1 MATFD
6 NILNSNLEMEMYNI
20 PDNKL
25 ITGNDKDTSY
35 NNDIDTNSQE
45 ILFTFDKTKKITI
58 NDIPYINMRYQDSSK
73 IYVQKKQLGKY
84 KLKNHQLTS
93 LYHMI
98 GLENMLYKVKT
109 IKYEND
115 PNDYI
120 NDRLDHKIKNTNPD
134 TSPKVIE
141 KNTLHFTNVG
151 ILSDKVGSGK
161 SYCIMALINE
171 SKSLNNKSLPFRNIN
186 HGSNIL
192 TKPEINKLDT
202 NILLVP
208 HSLVG
213 QWKKYLDNSGLKF
226 FIIQKNKDIWDLT
239 NNTCIFKN
247 NNTDNTNTDNTDTD
261 NINDTSNTNTPQ
273 SNIPQPS
280 PRKGK
285 IKVTIT
291 KKTKAQIA
299 KEAAEKL
306 QKAPEDVPIPI
317 SNEDME
323 TETELVNLGES
334 VDKGEKDNLPDS
346 IEKLEEMKK
355 EINTKI
361 LKNNKEIDRY
371 YSSQIYNI
379 NDYNSRQNIINKQNE
394 LSNLAAIRININ
406 NKMQKILLNK
416 GTIKNTDIAYINECI
431 TSNEIKYLH
440 DNLKMFYDNIGH
452 IDKDKIQKYDVILI
466 SSTFYN
472 LFSILVKKDNYTV
485 NRLIIDECNSIKGV
499 NLSGIKNIFTW
510 LITSSIASLQT
521 NTMYLKNI
529 KPIEEIG
536 FKQNN
541 DNMYEKC
548 IFSSGFIKDLINDLY
563 QNNVENNKLYLIN
576 NPEYIEQ
583 SMKLPDYKLLV
594 LKCLDNINI
603 KVLNGLVSPEI
614 LQMLNAGN
622 IDGII
627 EKMDISCG
635 TESNIIN
642 IITCKYKDELR
653 IKEYEIKV
661 AVENPKYNP
670 ACETMGLINK
680 RKALD
685 DLKNKISCIE
695 ERIKTVET
703 CPICCEE
710 FRNPIITDCCN
721 NKFCFDCMAMSL
733 KSNSR
738 CPICRCNMSIKN
750 INIIRET
757 EKIKVKSDTK
767 SSIISNPVLQYEK
780 ELNELFKHSESFSK
794 YDNMDKIFE
803 LNYNNRIKKYLIFSE
818 YDNSFNYKI
827 TNILDKWGLKYKSI
841 QGTSATITKNIEK
854 YKNEDVN
861 VLLLNSR
868 YFGSGL
874 NLENTS
880 DIIII
885 HKMAADIEMQIIGRA
900 QRYGRINELRVWK
913 LYYKNEIN

>member
-45 ILFTFDKTKKITI
+45 ILFTFDKTKKITN
-58 NDIPYINMRYQDSSK
+58 NDIPYINMSYQDSSK

-379 NDYNSRQNIINKQNE
+379 NDYNITII
-394 LSNLAAIRININ
+394 ARYYD
-406 NKMQKILLNK
+406 IL
-416 GTIKNTDIAYINECI
+416 Y
-431 TSNEIKYLH
+431 
-440 DNLKMFYDNIGH
+440 
-452 IDKDKIQKYDVILI
+452 
-466 SSTFYN
+466 
-472 LFSILVKKDNYTV
+472 
-485 NRLIIDECNSIKGV
+485 
-499 NLSGIKNIFTW
+499 LSGG
-510 LITSSIASLQT
+510 Q
-521 NTMYLKNI
+521 
-529 KPIEEIG
+529 G
-536 FKQNN
+536 
-541 DNMYEKC
+541 
-548 IFSSGFIKDLINDLY
+548 
-563 QNNVENNKLYLIN
+563 
-576 NPEYIEQ
+576 
-583 SMKLPDYKLLV
+583 
-594 LKCLDNINI
+594 
-603 KVLNGLVSPEI
+603 
-614 LQMLNAGN
+614 ML
-622 IDGII
+622 
-627 EKMDISCG
+627 
-635 TESNIIN
+635 
-642 IITCKYKDELR
+642 
-653 IKEYEIKV
+653 
-661 AVENPKYNP
+661 
-670 ACETMGLINK
+670 
-680 RKALD
+680 
-685 DLKNKISCIE
+685 
-695 ERIKTVET
+695 
-703 CPICCEE
+703 
-710 FRNPIITDCCN
+710 
-721 NKFCFDCMAMSL
+721 
-733 KSNSR
+733 
-738 CPICRCNMSIKN
+738 
-750 INIIRET
+750 
-757 EKIKVKSDTK
+757 
-767 SSIISNPVLQYEK
+767 
-780 ELNELFKHSESFSK
+780 
-794 YDNMDKIFE
+794 
-803 LNYNNRIKKYLIFSE
+803 
-818 YDNSFNYKI
+818 
-827 TNILDKWGLKYKSI
+827 
-841 QGTSATITKNIEK
+841 
-854 YKNEDVN
+854 
-861 VLLLNSR
+861 
-868 YFGSGL
+868 
-874 NLENTS
+874 
-880 DIIII
+880 
-885 HKMAADIEMQIIGRA
+885 
-900 QRYGRINELRVWK
+900 VWK
-913 LYYKNEIN
+913 NNYV